1 MDYSKILS
9 AISEVALFIIR
20 LVKKSNKDDYE
31 NNRLK
36 EESDAADTFESK
48 FNPHGL
54 SGGKSEV
61 SGNNTNPSK
70 RS

>member
-36 EESDAADTFESK
+36 EESDAADAFESK
-48 FNPHGL
+48 FNPYGL
-54 SGGKSEV
+54 SDGKSEM
-61 SGNNTNPSK
+61 SGNNTNPSE

>member
-36 EESDAADTFESK
+36 EESDAADAFESK
-48 FNPHGL
+48 FNPYEL
-54 SGGKSEV
+54 SDGKSEV
-61 SGNNTNPSK
+61 SGNNTNPSE